1 MLQPSLLVA
10 WLLLLVHLE
19 NASGK
24 PPTKELP
31 RPLIPLHGQ
40 EEEEELH
47 PELEAKAAFQGMRNG
62 RSRRPTLMD
71 VALQQSVRQGLD
83 AMAELYGRIQPEM
96 LRNGQTLQDNHP
108 AAMLAR
114 FNAPTTDSERRE
126 MAAYAT
132 IAAAKAFRKNFQHID
147 ELARQSHTQR
157 ISLRRTALEGL
168 CPPRDPPPCM
178 PASERYRTHDGTCNN
193 KRRPRWGAAQ
203 MPFNRFLPPE
213 YGDGVDTVRSSADGS
228 TLSSSRFVS
237 LLVHGAREGEAPLT
251 LMIAQWG
258 QMLDHDMTSTAQPR
272 SINGSIPSC
281 CGGKDFHPACF
292 PIKVPLDDPWLAPL
306 KVRCLEF
313 LRSAPAQRRDCVLSW
328 REQTNQVTSYIDASP
343 IYSNSAKSSDNA
355 RVFRHGLLVYGR
367 GDPAEDVCQRGAMA
381 TKCIRSGDGRS
392 GEQPGL
398 LAMHHVWVG
407 EHNRI
412 ALELSELNPH
422 WSDEKVYQETRRIV
436 GAMFQHITF
445 REFLPV
451 ILGKEVAKLFDLEL
465 MPSGYYERYSSKV
478 NPTVANAFAAAAFRF
493 GHSLVQNTY
502 MRCDR
507 HHNVINNNVSLHEEF
522 QRGDIG
528 SAGSLHRLL
537 RGLASQRALKR
548 DEFITPELTN
558 HLFQTPGFP
567 FGLDLAAINIQ
578 RGRDHGIAPYSAWR
592 VPCGLSPILSW
603 DDFANVVGPESAKRI
618 GHAYRSV
625 HDIDLFVGGIAERP
639 VVGGLVGPTFACIIA
654 QQFSNARRGDRF
666 WYENGGFES
675 SFTPA
680 QLHSLRR
687 VSLAQ
692 VLCRTVGGGT
702 LQPHIF
708 IPAEFEDNE
717 RQTCGVGALS
727 PIDLSPWLEQ
737 DPFHNQQ
744 VTDHVFTIG
753 QPELGSVQVIKED
766 KAGFS
771 NRVRPIK
778 PQVEISASSVSGF
791 HRPPTSGNSSQ
802 VSDKLDI
809 RRKTV
814 TTKNTNNNRQTAP
827 TRKTQNGVNNKLDK
841 SPKITINI
849 KSVNVRRPE
858 GSGPKRRVVIN
869 NVPVE
874 LRSSVGGNETDTK
887 TETGIGTFTGEENED
902 VFNEDDELDTED
914 VIEVRANRHD
924 PSKTTETD
932 QNKTE
937 TDSTTTTLKKNEKD
951 TSSKPLGLST
961 EAHRTERRDSSELK
975 QQKDTKTLDYTGDS
989 RLEDLQRNRTFNEK
1003 DFQTSSTVSL
1013 DRTTRQTKA
1022 PKIKPTKRAI
1032 ELRQYRDRPKKV
1044 VDMETETG
1052 MGTLTGEENED
1063 EELDMDDVVEV
1074 KVNRDDPS
1082 KTTETDLNT
1091 TETDST
1097 TFTLMENEKDTS
1109 NKQLGQ
1115 STEAPKTERRDSRDL
1130 KQQKG
1135 TKTLDQTGDSRLL
1148 HLQLNRTFNEK
1159 DFQTSSTVS
1168 LDRTTRQTKA
1178 PKISKPTKRAVERRQ
1193 YQNRPLYERLQTH
1206 TKTEMGTLTGEENKD
1221 EFNED
1226 EELDMDDVVEVR
1238 TNRDGPSK
1246 TTDTDLNA
1254 TETDST
1260 TTTLK
1265 KNEKDTSNRPLGQ
1278 STEAPKTERRDA
1290 RGLKQQKE
1298 TKTLDQTG
1306 DSRLLHLQRNRT
1318 FNGKDFQTSSTLSL
1332 DRFTRQTKAPKISK
1346 PTKRAVELRQY
1357 QNGPLYER
1365 PQKVVVNG
1373 PNADQYEIEI
1383 NIRQT
1388 NKNPGSRP
1396 STTDYA
1402 EYTTAHKPYYN
1413 SNYAPHYVDY
1423 TSTTPIPLPSYGY
1436 HQPLSEITNQGVRTK
1451 PPTIIYLN
1459 DNDDRR
1465 TTTRAPN
1472 IFQNFLTFATNSF
1485 NPLGHRRP
1493 MPTTPSPISQSHKER
1508 PQFENHVVHSP
1519 ISNSHILSGGSA
1531 SFSPRPGSVLSYP
1544 VATGTQ
1550 IGANPVSG
1558 FLHASSS
1565 AVSSGN
1571 FGSISGVATAN
1582 GADSTFSFNI
1592 RPRPNPDLG
1601 SVVSSYPRPSSNQG
1615 GILGGGGGS
1624 YRPDYVPAQSELY
1637 YDRELSTDQNP
1648 SPFSGSSSAL
1658 RPQPQTFYGR
1668 TPELKEAGTNNN
1680 NNELTQTEHK
1690 LYLQDYDYVSRT
1702 LSNLTTDESHPTE
1715 EDSDYVYDEDLP
1727 SNDLDQTETRKETD
1741 PTEFSTKKFDMD
1753 GYMRPQLMRDL
1764 TQNSTGTN
1772 VTLLD
1777 DNYVMPMLENRTQ
1790 TGYVTEVPKP
1800 MLSTSSR
1807 TVTNSKVTVFPDS
1820 LGKQLGNDIL
1830 ADETDDYMDGNSEAR
1845 LKAQRLKQLASVAFA
1860 PITVLTKP
1868 DRPDN
1873 WVIYNKASEEP
1884 PLPQPPTVNMDVAPT
1899 GEVPTPIKN
1908 FNNAWLKQD
1917 LKVQPETSK
1926 VSVSNINT
1934 EDVPT
1939 RSESSKE
1946 ARTETTVAA
1955 AASN

>member
-10 WLLLLVHLE
+10 LLLLLVHLE

-31 RPLIPLHGQ
+31 RPLIPFHGH
-40 EEEEELH
+40 EEEDLYT
-47 PELEAKAAFQGMRNG
+47 ELEAKATFQTIRNG

-108 AAMLAR
+108 AAMLSR

-147 ELARQSHTQR
+147 ELARQSHAQR

-281 CGGKDFHPACF
+281 CGGKDFHPSCF

-367 GDPAEDVCQRGAMA
+367 GDPAEDVCQRGAIA

-451 ILGKEVAKLFDLEL
+451 ILGREVAKLFDLEL

-493 GHSLVQNTY
+493 GHSLVQNSY
-502 MRCDR
+502 SRCDR

-717 RQTCGVGALS
+717 RQTCGTGSLS

-744 VTDHVFTIG
+744 VPDQVFTIG

-771 NRVRPIK
+771 NRVKPIK
-778 PQVEISASSVSGF
+778 PHVEISSPSVSGF
-791 HRPPTSGNSSQ
+791 HRPTNGNSTK

-814 TTKNTNNNRQTAP
+814 ANKNTNNNRQTTP
-827 TRKTQNGVNNKLDK
+827 TRKPVSGVNNKLDK

-858 GSGPKRRVVIN
+858 GPKRRVIIN

-874 LRSSVGGNETDTK
+874 LRSSGGNATDAETDT
-887 TETGIGTFTGEENED
+887 
-902 VFNEDDELDTED
+902 
-914 VIEVRANRHD
+914 
-924 PSKTTETD
+924 
-932 QNKTE
+932 
-937 TDSTTTTLKKNEKD
+937 
-951 TSSKPLGLST
+951 
-961 EAHRTERRDSSELK
+961 
-975 QQKDTKTLDYTGDS
+975 
-989 RLEDLQRNRTFNEK
+989 
-1003 DFQTSSTVSL
+1003 
-1013 DRTTRQTKA
+1013 
-1022 PKIKPTKRAI
+1022 
-1032 ELRQYRDRPKKV
+1032 
-1044 VDMETETG
+1044 
-1052 MGTLTGEENED
+1052 GTLTADEND
-1063 EELDMDDVVEV
+1063 
-1074 KVNRDDPS
+1074 
-1082 KTTETDLNT
+1082 
-1091 TETDST
+1091 
-1097 TFTLMENEKDTS
+1097 
-1109 NKQLGQ
+1109 
-1115 STEAPKTERRDSRDL
+1115 
-1130 KQQKG
+1130 
-1135 TKTLDQTGDSRLL
+1135 
-1148 HLQLNRTFNEK
+1148 
-1159 DFQTSSTVS
+1159 
-1168 LDRTTRQTKA
+1168 
-1178 PKISKPTKRAVERRQ
+1178 
-1193 YQNRPLYERLQTH
+1193 
-1206 TKTEMGTLTGEENKD
+1206 D

-1226 EELDMDDVVEVR
+1226 EEMDMEDIEEVR
-1238 TNRDGPSK
+1238 ANRDDPLTK
-1246 TTDTDLNA
+1246 TKTHPIT
-1254 TETDST
+1254 TETDSKT
-1260 TTTLK
+1260 GTVDK
-1265 KNEKDTSNRPLGQ
+1265 DEKDTSNKRIGL
-1278 STEAPKTERRDA
+1278 STEDPKTERRDA
-1290 RGLKQQKE
+1290 RNSEQQETTTEDGTADSQIFYLNRILKTTTEDHKTRQKNASEISELTKMTVERTQYQDRSIYETPQNVVVIGPNTDQEIGTNIGHAKQNQIVTKTETQTDKNERESCNERVRQPTEATKTDELDNRKSKDQQEARTLDETMNSRLLNIQTTTYGTTPTIMLERLTRQTKEPKIGPNTDQTQTETETETNSETTTANSNEATKAERRNTRKLETEQESLDTLLDSRLLLLERNATTRPKDYDTSSTVMMERFTQNTGPPKIGLNFDQDERETNYRQTKNNQTKTETETDLKTTTFSKTLTDTLIKPLVQSTESTETEKRDTRKLESQKE
-1298 TKTLDQTG
+1298 SKTLDKTA
-1306 DSRLLHLQRNRT
+1306 DPRLLHLQRNRT
-1318 FNGKDFQTSSTLSL
+1318 TTTKDYETSSTISL
-1332 DRFTRQTKAPKISK
+1332 ERFTRQTKAPKISK

-1357 QNGPLYER
+1357 QNRPLYER

-1396 STTDYA
+1396 STADYA
-1402 EYTTAHKPYYN
+1402 EYTTVNKPYYD

-1423 TSTTPIPLPSYGY
+1423 ASTTPIPLPSYGY
-1436 HQPLSEITNQGVRTK
+1436 HQPLSEISTQGQRTK

-1472 IFQNFLTFATNSF
+1472 IFQNFLTFATNTF
-1485 NPLGHRRP
+1485 NPLGNRRP
-1493 MPTTPSPISQSHKER
+1493 MPTTPSPISQSHTDR
-1508 PQFENHVVHSP
+1508 PQFENNVVHSP
-1519 ISNSHILSGGSA
+1519 ISNSHILTGVSS
-1531 SFSPRPGSVLSYP
+1531 SYSPRPQSVHSYP
-1544 VATGTQ
+1544 VATSSQ
-1550 IGANPVSG
+1550 ISANPGSG

-1565 AVSSGN
+1565 AVSAGN

-1592 RPRPNPDLG
+1592 RPRPSPELG
-1601 SVVSSYPRPSSNQG
+1601 SVVSSYPRPAPNQG
-1615 GILGGGGGS
+1615 VVGGGGS
-1624 YRPDYVPAQSELY
+1624 YGILGQPSYRPDYAPPQSELY
-1637 YDRELSTDQNP
+1637 YDRELSTDRNT
-1648 SPFSGSSSAL
+1648 SPFSGSSSIY
-1658 RPQPQTFYGR
+1658 RPQLQAQTFYGR
-1668 TPELKEAGTNNN
+1668 APELKEVGNNS
-1680 NNELTQTEHK
+1680 NELTQTEQK

-1702 LSNLTTDESHPTE
+1702 LSNLTTDESHLTE
-1715 EDSDYVYDEDLP
+1715 EDADYVYDEDFP
-1727 SNDLDQTETRKETD
+1727 SNDLDKTETRKETD
-1741 PTEFSTKKFDMD
+1741 VTELSTKKFDKD
-1753 GYMRPQLMRDL
+1753 GYMRPQLMRNS

-1772 VTLLD
+1772 VTSLD
-1777 DNYVMPMLENRTQ
+1777 DNYVMPMLDNKTRAS
-1790 TGYVTEVPKP
+1790 YVTEVPKP

-1807 TVTNSKVTVFPDS
+1807 SVTNSKVTVFPDS
-1820 LGKQLGNDIL
+1820 VGKQLGNDIL
-1830 ADETDDYMDGNSEAR
+1830 ADETDDYVDGNSEAR

-1884 PLPQPPTVNMDVAPT
+1884 PLPQPPAINMDVAPT

-1908 FNNAWLKQD
+1908 FNNGWLKQD
-1917 LKVQPETSK
+1917 LKVQPEGSITKS
-1926 VSVSNINT
+1926 
-1934 EDVPT
+1934 EDVPI
-1939 RSESSKE
+1939 RSDPTEM
-1946 ARTETTVAA
+1946 ARKKTTVAA
-1955 AASN
+1955 ADSN

>member
-10 WLLLLVHLE
+10 LLLLLVHLE

-24 PPTKELP
+24 PPTQELP
-31 RPLIPLHGQ
+31 RPLIPLARGQDGQ
-40 EEEEELH
+40 EEEEQLH
-47 PELEAKAAFQGMRNG
+47 PELEAKAAFQRTRNG

-108 AAMLAR
+108 AAMLSR
-114 FNAPTTDSERRE
+114 FNAPTADSERRE

-343 IYSNSAKSSDNA
+343 IYSNSAKSSDTA

-367 GDPAEDVCQRGAMA
+367 GDPAEDVCQRGAIA

-451 ILGKEVAKLFDLEL
+451 ILGREVAKLFDLEL

-493 GHSLVQNTY
+493 GHSLVQNSYT
-502 MRCDR
+502 RCDR

-717 RQTCGVGALS
+717 RQTCGVGSLS

-744 VTDHVFTIG
+744 VPDQVFTIG

-771 NRVRPIK
+771 NRVKPMK
-778 PQVEISASSVSGF
+778 PQVEISASSNSGF
-791 HRPPTSGNSSQ
+791 HRPPNGNSSK
-802 VSDKLDI
+802 VSDKLDL

-814 TTKNTNNNRQTAP
+814 TNNKTNNNNRQTTP
-827 TRKTQNGVNNKLDK
+827 PRKTVNGVNNKLDK

-858 GSGPKRRVVIN
+858 GSGPKRRVIIN

-874 LRSSVGGNETDTK
+874 LRSSGGNETDA
-887 TETGIGTFTGEENED
+887 ETGTGTEIQD
-902 VFNEDDELDTED
+902 DFNEDEEMDIEE
-914 VIEVRANRHD
+914 VVEVRANRDD
-924 PSKTTETD
+924 PLKIIKTELN
-932 QNKTE
+932 QTE
-937 TDSTTTTLKKNEKD
+937 TDSKTTTVDQNERQ
-951 TSSKPLGLST
+951 ST
-961 EAHRTERRDSSELK
+961 EQPKTERRDARELGPP
-975 QQKDTKTLDYTGDS
+975 KDTKTEDS
-989 RLEDLQRNRTFNEK
+989 RLLHLQGNKTFGIK
-1003 DFQTSSTVSL
+1003 HFQTSSTVSL
-1013 DRTTRQTKA
+1013 
-1022 PKIKPTKRAI
+1022 
-1032 ELRQYRDRPKKV
+1032 
-1044 VDMETETG
+1044 
-1052 MGTLTGEENED
+1052 
-1063 EELDMDDVVEV
+1063 
-1074 KVNRDDPS
+1074 
-1082 KTTETDLNT
+1082 
-1091 TETDST
+1091 
-1097 TFTLMENEKDTS
+1097 
-1109 NKQLGQ
+1109 
-1115 STEAPKTERRDSRDL
+1115 ERS
-1130 KQQKG
+1130 
-1135 TKTLDQTGDSRLL
+1135 
-1148 HLQLNRTFNEK
+1148 
-1159 DFQTSSTVS
+1159 
-1168 LDRTTRQTKA
+1168 TRQTKA
-1178 PKISKPTKRAVERRQ
+1178 PKISKPTKR
-1193 YQNRPLYERLQTH
+1193 
-1206 TKTEMGTLTGEENKD
+1206 G
-1221 EFNED
+1221 
-1226 EELDMDDVVEVR
+1226 
-1238 TNRDGPSK
+1238 
-1246 TTDTDLNA
+1246 
-1254 TETDST
+1254 
-1260 TTTLK
+1260 
-1265 KNEKDTSNRPLGQ
+1265 
-1278 STEAPKTERRDA
+1278 
-1290 RGLKQQKE
+1290 
-1298 TKTLDQTG
+1298 
-1306 DSRLLHLQRNRT
+1306 
-1318 FNGKDFQTSSTLSL
+1318 
-1332 DRFTRQTKAPKISK
+1332 
-1346 PTKRAVELRQY
+1346 VELRQY
-1357 QNGPLYER
+1357 QNRPLYER

-1388 NKNPGSRP
+1388 NKSPGSRP

-1402 EYTTAHKPYYN
+1402 EYTTAHKPYYD

-1423 TSTTPIPLPSYGY
+1423 ASTTPIPLPSYGY
-1436 HQPLSEITNQGVRTK
+1436 HQPLSEISSQGVRTK

-1472 IFQNFLTFATNSF
+1472 IFQNFLTFATSGF
-1485 NPLGHRRP
+1485 NPLGNRRP

-1508 PQFENHVVHSP
+1508 PQFENNVVHSP
-1519 ISNSHILSGGSA
+1519 ISNSHIIAGGS
-1531 SFSPRPGSVLSYP
+1531 SSSYSPRPPSVLSYP
-1544 VATGTQ
+1544 VASSSQ
-1550 IGANPVSG
+1550 IGGNPASG

-1565 AVSSGN
+1565 AVSSGH

-1592 RPRPNPDLG
+1592 RPRPSPELG
-1601 SVVSSYPRPSSNQG
+1601 PVVSSYPRPSSNQG
-1615 GILGGGGGS
+1615 GGSSYGLVGQSS

-1637 YDRELSTDQNP
+1637 YDRELSTDRNQ
-1648 SPFSGSSSAL
+1648 SPFSGS
-1658 RPQPQTFYGR
+1658 RPQQTFYGR
-1668 TPELKEAGTNNN
+1668 TPELRTPEAGNNS
-1680 NNELTQTEHK
+1680 NELTQTEHK

-1715 EDSDYVYDEDLP
+1715 QDSDYLYDEDLP
-1727 SNDLDQTETRKETD
+1727 SNDLDHTETRKETD
-1741 PTEFSTKKFDMD
+1741 PNELSTKKFDKD
-1753 GYMRPQLMRDL
+1753 GYMRPQLMRDSTIQNL
-1764 TQNSTGTN
+1764 TGSN
-1772 VTLLD
+1772 VTSLD

-1790 TGYVTEVPKP
+1790 TNQVTEVPRP

-1807 TVTNSKVTVFPDS
+1807 SVTNSKVTVFPDS

-1830 ADETDDYMDGNSEAR
+1830 ADETDDYVDGNPEAR

-1884 PLPQPPTVNMDVAPT
+1884 PLPQPPAVNMDVAPT
-1899 GEVPTPIKN
+1899 GEVPTPIRN

-1917 LKVQPETSK
+1917 LKVQPERLQVPQS
-1926 VSVSNINT
+1926 T
-1934 EDVPT
+1934 EEVPA

-1946 ARTETTVAA
+1946 AREETTTVAA

>member
-1 MLQPSLLVA
+1 MLGMVQPSFLMVVLP
-10 WLLLLVHLE
+10 LLLLATFSHSLHLE
-19 NASGK
+19 NASSK

-31 RPLIPLHGQ
+31 RPLIPL
-40 EEEEELH
+40 EEEGHMDAEIEMGT
-47 PELEAKAAFQGMRNG
+47 FQRERNG

-108 AAMLAR
+108 AAMLSR
-114 FNAPTTDSERRE
+114 FNAPTVDTERRE

-147 ELARQSHTQR
+147 ELARQSHAQK

-193 KRRPRWGAAQ
+193 KRRPRWGTAQ

-213 YGDGVDTVRSSADGS
+213 YGDGVDTVRSSTDGS

-355 RVFRHGLLVYGR
+355 RVFRHGLLIYGR
-367 GDPAEDVCQRGAMA
+367 GDPAEDVCQRGAIA

-412 ALELSELNPH
+412 AMELSEMNPH
-422 WSDEKVYQETRRIV
+422 WSDEKVYQETRRLV
-436 GAMFQHITF
+436 GAMFQHITY

-451 ILGKEVAKLFDLEL
+451 VLGREVCRLFDLDL
-465 MPSGYYERYSSKV
+465 LPTGYYERYSSKV

-493 GHSLVQNTY
+493 GHSLVQNSYT
-502 MRCDR
+502 RCDR

-558 HLFQTPGFP
+558 HLFQTAGFP

-592 VPCGLSPILSW
+592 VPCGLTPIQSW

-654 QQFSNARRGDRF
+654 QQFSNSRRGDRF

-708 IPAEFEDNE
+708 IPAEFTDNE
-717 RQTCGVGALS
+717 RQSCGVDSLA

-737 DPFHNQQ
+737 DPFVAGHNHHQQ
-744 VTDHVFTIG
+744 PDQVFNIG
-753 QPELGSVQVIKED
+753 QPELGSLQIIKEE

-771 NRVRPIK
+771 NRVKPVR
-778 PQVEISASSVSGF
+778 PQVEVSPNSGSGF
-791 HRPPTSGNSSQ
+791 QRPSSGNFTKL
-802 VSDKLDI
+802 SDKLDLK
-809 RRKTV
+809 RKTV
-814 TTKNTNNNRQTAP
+814 TTNNNNNNRRVTP
-827 TRKTQNGVNNKLDK
+827 TRKTGHGVSNKLDK
-841 SPKITINI
+841 SPKITLNI
-849 KSVNVRRPE
+849 KNVNVRRPDQ
-858 GSGPKRRVVIN
+858 GAGLKRRVIIN
-869 NVPVE
+869 NVPLELRHAAGGNATDSDAVTGTEDVDEDQELDVDVEEDVEELAE
-874 LRSSVGGNETDTK
+874 LRSTEPLTTDK
-887 TETGIGTFTGEENED
+887 
-902 VFNEDDELDTED
+902 DEPK
-914 VIEVRANRHD
+914 A
-924 PSKTTETD
+924 TD
-932 QNKTE
+932 RQPLTNITNAP
-937 TDSTTTTLKKNEKD
+937 TEKD
-951 TSSKPLGLST
+951 SSIDPLRQTTDDLNASK
-961 EAHRTERRDSSELK
+961 RVSRKLLQD
-975 QQKDTKTLDYTGDS
+975 KTADF
-989 RLEDLQRNRTFNEK
+989 RLLHIQRNRTTPGGN
-1003 DFQTSSTVSL
+1003 TSATTSLGRSTQL
-1013 DRTTRQTKA
+1013 TKA
-1022 PKIKPTKRAI
+1022 PKTNKTTKR
-1032 ELRQYRDRPKKV
+1032 
-1044 VDMETETG
+1044 G
-1052 MGTLTGEENED
+1052 
-1063 EELDMDDVVEV
+1063 
-1074 KVNRDDPS
+1074 
-1082 KTTETDLNT
+1082 
-1091 TETDST
+1091 
-1097 TFTLMENEKDTS
+1097 
-1109 NKQLGQ
+1109 
-1115 STEAPKTERRDSRDL
+1115 
-1130 KQQKG
+1130 
-1135 TKTLDQTGDSRLL
+1135 
-1148 HLQLNRTFNEK
+1148 
-1159 DFQTSSTVS
+1159 
-1168 LDRTTRQTKA
+1168 
-1178 PKISKPTKRAVERRQ
+1178 
-1193 YQNRPLYERLQTH
+1193 
-1206 TKTEMGTLTGEENKD
+1206 
-1221 EFNED
+1221 
-1226 EELDMDDVVEVR
+1226 
-1238 TNRDGPSK
+1238 
-1246 TTDTDLNA
+1246 
-1254 TETDST
+1254 
-1260 TTTLK
+1260 
-1265 KNEKDTSNRPLGQ
+1265 
-1278 STEAPKTERRDA
+1278 
-1290 RGLKQQKE
+1290 
-1298 TKTLDQTG
+1298 
-1306 DSRLLHLQRNRT
+1306 
-1318 FNGKDFQTSSTLSL
+1318 
-1332 DRFTRQTKAPKISK
+1332 
-1346 PTKRAVELRQY
+1346 VELRQY
-1357 QNGPLYER
+1357 QSRPIYTR

-1388 NKNPGSRP
+1388 NKSPQTRP
-1396 STTDYA
+1396 SSTADYA
-1402 EYTTAHKPYYN
+1402 EYTTVYKPYN
-1413 SNYAPHYVDY
+1413 TNHNYDAHYGEY
-1423 TSTTPIPLPSYGY
+1423 ASTTPIPSYGY
-1436 HQPLSEITNQGVRTK
+1436 FQPQAQEFSTQTHRTK

-1459 DNDDRR
+1459 DNDDRHQ

-1472 IFQNFLTFATNSF
+1472 IFQNFLTFATSSF
-1485 NPLGHRRP
+1485 NPLGNRRP
-1493 MPTTPSPISQSHKER
+1493 PSPTPPTPISQPHKER
-1508 PQFENHVVHSP
+1508 PHYENTVVNSPLSVGGTHIIAGPAYSSRPSSVHSYP
-1519 ISNSHILSGGSA
+1519 VSTSSQIGTNHQSYPVPSNSHVGGS
-1531 SFSPRPGSVLSYP
+1531 PQSYP
-1544 VATGTQ
+1544 VSTSSQ
-1550 IGANPVSG
+1550 IGGNPQSG

-1565 AVSSGN
+1565 AVSAGN
-1571 FGSISGVATAN
+1571 FGSISGVASAN

-1592 RPRPNPDLG
+1592 RPRPSPEV
-1601 SVVSSYPRPSSNQG
+1601 SPVVSSYPRPQSQS
-1615 GILGGGGGS
+1615 GGGYGLTGQS
-1624 YRPDYVPAQSELY
+1624 PYRPDYHPSPSKLY
-1637 YDRELSTDQNP
+1637 YDRELSSDSNP
-1648 SPFSGSSSAL
+1648 SPFSSSAH
-1658 RPQPQTFYGR
+1658 RPLAHTHIQTQTFYGR
-1668 TPELKEAGTNNN
+1668 IPELKEVEPDSNKLNHSN
-1680 NNELTQTEHK
+1680 DNDLIKTENK
-1690 LYLQDYDYVSRT
+1690 LYLQDYDYISRT
-1702 LSNLTTDESHPTE
+1702 LSNITKDESTE
-1715 EDSDYVYDEDLP
+1715 NDSDDDYVYDEDEP
-1727 SNDLDQTETRKETD
+1727 SNDLDSEVTGKQDRTD
-1741 PTEFSTKKFDMD
+1741 GSGVSTKKYDKD
-1753 GYMRPQLMRDL
+1753 GYLRPQLMLDA
-1764 TQNSTGTN
+1764 TDKNITATN
-1772 VTLLD
+1772 VTALD
-1777 DNYVMPMLENRTQ
+1777 DNYVLHMLENKTQ
-1790 TGYVTEVPKP
+1790 NNYVTEVPKP
-1800 MLSTSSR
+1800 MLSTSTRSI
-1807 TVTNSKVTVFPDS
+1807 TNSKVTVFPDS

-1830 ADETDDYMDGNSEAR
+1830 ADEQDDYDDDKTKTGTGPGTGA
-1845 LKAQRLKQLASVAFA
+1845 LQKAQKLKQLASVAFA

-1884 PLPQPPTVNMDVAPT
+1884 PLPQPPTLSVDVAPT
-1899 GEVPTPIKN
+1899 GEIPTPIRL
-1908 FNNAWLKQD
+1908 FNNGWKKQD
-1917 LKVQPETSK
+1917 LKAKPEST
-1926 VSVSNINT
+1926 T
-1934 EDVPT
+1934 EAERQTDST
-1939 RSESSKE
+1939 TEMAEGSGAGEDTGES
-1946 ARTETTVAA
+1946 TTVAA
-1955 AASN
+1955 TERN

>member
-1 MLQPSLLVA
+1 MLQPSVLVA
-10 WLLLLVHLE
+10 ALLLLLLLLLLHAE
-19 NASGK
+19 NANSK

-31 RPLIPLHGQ
+31 RPLIPLV
-40 EEEEELH
+40 EEEDA
-47 PELEAKAAFQGMRNG
+47 LEAETKMKFQNTRNG

-108 AAMLAR
+108 AAMLSR

-258 QMLDHDMTSTAQPR
+258 QLLDHDLTSTAQPR

-343 IYSNSAKSSDNA
+343 IYSNSAKISDNA
-355 RVFRHGLLVYGR
+355 RVFRHGLLIYGR
-367 GDPAEDVCQRGAMA
+367 GDPAEDVCQRGAIA

-451 ILGKEVAKLFDLEL
+451 ILGREVCKLFDLDL
-465 MPSGYYERYSSKV
+465 MSSGYYERYSSKV

-493 GHSLVQNTY
+493 GHSLVQNSY

-537 RGLASQRALKR
+537 RGLASQKALKR

-578 RGRDHGIAPYSAWR
+578 RGRDHGIAPYTAWR
-592 VPCGLSPILSW
+592 VPCGLSPIHSW
-603 DDFANVVGPESAKRI
+603 DDFANVVGPESSKRI

-654 QQFSNARRGDRF
+654 QQFSNVRRGDRF

-717 RQTCGVGALS
+717 RQNCGVDSLA

-737 DPFHNQQ
+737 DPFHDQHVPDQ
-744 VTDHVFTIG
+744 VFNIA
-753 QPELGSVQVIKED
+753 QPELQIVKED

-771 NRVRPIK
+771 NRVKPVK
-778 PQVEISASSVSGF
+778 PQVEVNTNSVSGF
-791 HRPPTSGNSSQ
+791 HRPTSANATK
-802 VSDKLDI
+802 VSDKLDFK
-809 RRKTV
+809 RKTV
-814 TTKNTNNNRQTAP
+814 TSNSNKNGGNNNSNRQTTP
-827 TRKTQNGVNNKLDK
+827 TRKPITGVNNKLDK
-841 SPKITINI
+841 SPKISINI
-849 KSVNVRRPE
+849 KSVNVRQPA
-858 GSGPKRRVVIN
+858 GPKRRVIIN
-869 NVPVE
+869 NVPIE
-874 LRSSVGGNETDTK
+874 LRNSAGGNDTVTDTEMTTGTGTATGEEDESEMDPDEFEEVTELRANK
-887 TETGIGTFTGEENED
+887 GELFKQAKSDLTQTETG
-902 VFNEDDELDTED
+902 
-914 VIEVRANRHD
+914 
-924 PSKTTETD
+924 TD
-932 QNKTE
+932 QNETTE
-937 TDSTTTTLKKNEKD
+937 PNEDTDLARDTT
-951 TSSKPLGLST
+951 SKPAESPT
-961 EAHRTERRDSSELK
+961 SERRDARKLEPAQDKKLN
-975 QQKDTKTLDYTGDS
+975 S
-989 RLEDLQRNRTFNEK
+989 RLFHRQTNRTVTPS
-1003 DFQTSSTVSL
+1003 DSQTSSTASL
-1013 DRTTRQTKA
+1013 GRASTYTTKA
-1022 PKIKPTKRAI
+1022 PKINKPTKR
-1032 ELRQYRDRPKKV
+1032 
-1044 VDMETETG
+1044 G
-1052 MGTLTGEENED
+1052 
-1063 EELDMDDVVEV
+1063 
-1074 KVNRDDPS
+1074 
-1082 KTTETDLNT
+1082 
-1091 TETDST
+1091 
-1097 TFTLMENEKDTS
+1097 
-1109 NKQLGQ
+1109 
-1115 STEAPKTERRDSRDL
+1115 
-1130 KQQKG
+1130 
-1135 TKTLDQTGDSRLL
+1135 
-1148 HLQLNRTFNEK
+1148 
-1159 DFQTSSTVS
+1159 
-1168 LDRTTRQTKA
+1168 
-1178 PKISKPTKRAVERRQ
+1178 
-1193 YQNRPLYERLQTH
+1193 
-1206 TKTEMGTLTGEENKD
+1206 
-1221 EFNED
+1221 
-1226 EELDMDDVVEVR
+1226 
-1238 TNRDGPSK
+1238 
-1246 TTDTDLNA
+1246 
-1254 TETDST
+1254 
-1260 TTTLK
+1260 
-1265 KNEKDTSNRPLGQ
+1265 
-1278 STEAPKTERRDA
+1278 
-1290 RGLKQQKE
+1290 
-1298 TKTLDQTG
+1298 
-1306 DSRLLHLQRNRT
+1306 
-1318 FNGKDFQTSSTLSL
+1318 
-1332 DRFTRQTKAPKISK
+1332 
-1346 PTKRAVELRQY
+1346 VELRQY
-1357 QNGPLYER
+1357 QSRPIYERPHDR

-1373 PNADQYEIEI
+1373 PNSDQYEIEI

-1388 NKNPGSRP
+1388 NKSPGPRP
-1396 STTDYA
+1396 STTDYVD
-1402 EYTTAHKPYYN
+1402 YTTAHKPYYS

-1423 TSTTPIPLPSYGY
+1423 GSTTPISLPNYGY
-1436 HQPLSEITNQGVRTK
+1436 HQPLEISTQGQRTK

-1472 IFQNFLTFATNSF
+1472 IFQNFLTFATNGF
-1485 NPLGHRRP
+1485 NPLGNRRP
-1493 MPTTPSPISQSHKER
+1493 APTTPATHTER
-1508 PQFENHVVHSP
+1508 PHFENNVVHSP
-1519 ISNSHILSGGSA
+1519 ISAANSHILTGS
-1531 SFSPRPGSVLSYP
+1531 SYSPRPSSVHSYP
-1544 VATGTQ
+1544 PVSSSSQ
-1550 IGANPVSG
+1550 IGVSPG
-1558 FLHASSS
+1558 SGYLHASSS
-1565 AVSSGN
+1565 AVSNGQ
-1571 FGSISGVATAN
+1571 FGSISGVASAN

-1592 RPRPNPDLG
+1592 RPRPTHEFG
-1601 SVVSSYPRPSSNQG
+1601 SAVSSHQRPQQSH
-1615 GILGGGGGS
+1615 GIVGGGTYGLS
-1624 YRPDYVPAQSELY
+1624 SPSAYRPDYPPPQSELY
-1637 YDRELSTDQNP
+1637 YDRELSSDRNP
-1648 SPFSGSSSAL
+1648 SPFSGSAN
-1658 RPQPQTFYGR
+1658 RPQTQLQTFYGR
-1668 TPELKEAGTNNN
+1668 TPELKEAGNTSND
-1680 NNELTQTEHK
+1680 LTLTEHK
-1690 LYLQDYDYVSRT
+1690 LYLQDYDYSSRT
-1702 LSNLTTDESHPTE
+1702 LDNSTTDENNTTRDE
-1715 EDSDYVYDEDLP
+1715 EDYVYDEEIP
-1727 SNDLDQTETRKETD
+1727 NNDLDKTETAKVIDQSILT
-1741 PTEFSTKKFDMD
+1741 TKNFDKD
-1753 GYMRPQLMRDL
+1753 GYMRPQLMRD
-1764 TQNSTGTN
+1764 TTENATGTN
-1772 VTLLD
+1772 ITSLD
-1777 DNYVMPMLENRTQ
+1777 DNYVMPMLENNTRAS
-1790 TGYVTEVPKP
+1790 YVTEVPKP

-1807 TVTNSKVTVFPDS
+1807 SETNSKVTVFPDS

-1830 ADETDDYMDGNSEAR
+1830 ADEADDYDERGQDAKQ
-1845 LKAQRLKQLASVAFA
+1845 KAQKLKQLASVAFA

-1884 PLPQPPTVNMDVAPT
+1884 PLPEPPVVNLDVAPT
-1899 GEVPTPIKN
+1899 GEVPMPINN
-1908 FNNAWLKQD
+1908 FNNAWRKQD
-1917 LKVQPETSK
+1917 FKAQPESQK
-1926 VSVSNINT
+1926 DLQVSSVST
-1934 EDVPT
+1934 KLESEPT
-1939 RSESSKE
+1939 
-1946 ARTETTVAA
+1946 
-1955 AASN
+1955 

>member
-1 MLQPSLLVA
+1 MLQPSQLLLVA
-10 WLLLLVHLE
+10 CLLLLLLHLE
-19 NASGK
+19 NVSGK

-31 RPLIPLHGQ
+31 RPLIPLQ
-40 EEEEELH
+40 EEQEQELDS
-47 PELEAKAAFQGMRNG
+47 KTAFQGQRNG
-62 RSRRPTLMD
+62 RSQRPTLMD

-83 AMAELYGRIQPEM
+83 AMADLYGRIQPEM

-108 AAMLAR
+108 AAMLSR

-258 QMLDHDMTSTAQPR
+258 QLLDHDMTSTAQPR

-343 IYSNSAKSSDNA
+343 IYSNSAKTSDNA
-355 RVFRHGLLVYGR
+355 RVFRHGLLIYGR
-367 GDPAEDVCQRGAMA
+367 GDPADDVCQRGAIA

-412 ALELSELNPH
+412 AMELSELNPH

-451 ILGKEVAKLFDLEL
+451 ILGREVAKLFDLDL
-465 MPSGYYERYSSKV
+465 LPSGYYERYSSKV

-493 GHSLVQNTY
+493 GHSLVQNSYT
-502 MRCDR
+502 RCDR

-592 VPCGLSPILSW
+592 VPCGLSPIHSW

-702 LQPHIF
+702 LQPHVF

-717 RQTCGVGALS
+717 RQSCGVGSLT

-744 VTDHVFTIG
+744 VPEQVFNMG
-753 QPELGSVQVIKED
+753 QPELGSVQVLKED

-771 NRVRPIK
+771 NRVRPTK
-778 PQVEISASSVSGF
+778 PQVELNANSGTGF
-791 HRPPTSGNSSQ
+791 HRPTNGSPSK
-802 VSDKLDI
+802 VSDKLDLK
-809 RRKTV
+809 RKTV
-814 TTKNTNNNRQTAP
+814 TTTNKNSNSNNNRQT
-827 TRKTQNGVNNKLDK
+827 TRKPVTGVNNKLDK
-841 SPKITINI
+841 SPKITINL
-849 KSVNVRRPE
+849 KTVNVRRPE
-858 GSGPKRRVVIN
+858 GSAPKRRVVIN

-874 LRSSVGGNETDTK
+874 LRSSGGNATD
-887 TETGIGTFTGEENED
+887 TETGT
-902 VFNEDDELDTED
+902 
-914 VIEVRANRHD
+914 
-924 PSKTTETD
+924 
-932 QNKTE
+932 
-937 TDSTTTTLKKNEKD
+937 
-951 TSSKPLGLST
+951 
-961 EAHRTERRDSSELK
+961 
-975 QQKDTKTLDYTGDS
+975 
-989 RLEDLQRNRTFNEK
+989 
-1003 DFQTSSTVSL
+1003 
-1013 DRTTRQTKA
+1013 
-1022 PKIKPTKRAI
+1022 
-1032 ELRQYRDRPKKV
+1032 
-1044 VDMETETG
+1044 
-1052 MGTLTGEENED
+1052 GTLTEEDEDNENEFVD
-1063 EELDMDDVVEV
+1063 EEVEDMEEV
-1074 KVNRDDPS
+1074 PELRTSQKARQTNSNQTDTTT
-1082 KTTETDLNT
+1082 KTTKE
-1091 TETDST
+1091 ESP
-1097 TFTLMENEKDTS
+1097 
-1109 NKQLGQ
+1109 LGQ
-1115 STEAPKTERRDSRDL
+1115 STDIPKTERRDSRKL
-1130 KQQKG
+1130 ETQQ
-1135 TKTLDQTGDSRLL
+1135 
-1148 HLQLNRTFNEK
+1148 
-1159 DFQTSSTVS
+1159 
-1168 LDRTTRQTKA
+1168 
-1178 PKISKPTKRAVERRQ
+1178 
-1193 YQNRPLYERLQTH
+1193 
-1206 TKTEMGTLTGEENKD
+1206 
-1221 EFNED
+1221 
-1226 EELDMDDVVEVR
+1226 
-1238 TNRDGPSK
+1238 
-1246 TTDTDLNA
+1246 
-1254 TETDST
+1254 
-1260 TTTLK
+1260 
-1265 KNEKDTSNRPLGQ
+1265 
-1278 STEAPKTERRDA
+1278 
-1290 RGLKQQKE
+1290 E
-1298 TKTLDQTG
+1298 TKTL

-1318 FNGKDFQTSSTLSL
+1318 STLSVLQTSSTASL
-1332 DRFTRQTKAPKISK
+1332 GRSTRLTKAPKTNK
-1346 PTKRAVELRQY
+1346 PTKRGVELRQY
-1357 QNGPLYER
+1357 QNRPLYER

-1388 NKNPGSRP
+1388 NKSPGSRP
-1396 STTDYA
+1396 SMTDYS
-1402 EYTTAHKPYYN
+1402 EYTTVHKPYYET
-1413 SNYAPHYVDY
+1413 NYAPHYVDY
-1423 TSTTPIPLPSYGY
+1423 ASTTPVPLPSYGY
-1436 HQPLSEITNQGVRTK
+1436 HQPLAEVSTQGQRTK

-1485 NPLGHRRP
+1485 NPLGNRRP
-1493 MPTTPSPISQSHKER
+1493 MPTTPSPISQSHKEQR
-1508 PQFENHVVHSP
+1508 PTLENNVVHSP
-1519 ISNSHILSGGSA
+1519 ISIAGNSHILTGS
-1531 SFSPRPGSVLSYP
+1531 SSYSPRPSSVHSYP
-1544 VATGTQ
+1544 VSTSSQ
-1550 IGANPVSG
+1550 IGANPASG

-1565 AVSSGN
+1565 AVSAGN
-1571 FGSISGVATAN
+1571 FGSISGVASAN

-1592 RPRPNPDLG
+1592 RPRPSQELG
-1601 SVVSSYPRPSSNQG
+1601 SAVSSYPRPQQSQG
-1615 GILGGGGGS
+1615 GVVGGSYGLVGPPS
-1624 YRPDYVPAQSELY
+1624 YRPDYPPAHSELY
-1637 YDRELSTDQNP
+1637 YDRELSTDRNP
-1648 SPFSGSSSAL
+1648 SPFSGSSSSSIY
-1658 RPQPQTFYGR
+1658 RPQTQLQTFYGR
-1668 TPELKEAGTNNN
+1668 TPEVKEAANGS
-1680 NNELTQTEHK
+1680 NELTQTEHK

-1702 LSNLTTDESHPTE
+1702 LSNLTTDESNPTPDE
-1715 EDSDYVYDEDLP
+1715 EDYNYDEDLP
-1727 SNDLDQTETRKETD
+1727 SNDLDKTETRKETD
-1741 PTEFSTKKFDMD
+1741 PSEMSTKKFDKD
-1753 GYMRPQLMRDL
+1753 GYMRPQLMRDS
-1764 TQNSTGTN
+1764 TIHNSTGTN
-1772 VTLLD
+1772 VTSLD
-1777 DNYVMPMLENRTQ
+1777 DNYVMPMLANKTQ
-1790 TGYVTEVPKP
+1790 TSYVTEVPKP

-1830 ADETDDYMDGNSEAR
+1830 ADETEDYDERNLEAR
-1845 LKAQRLKQLASVAFA
+1845 QKAQRLKQLASVAFA

-1884 PLPQPPTVNMDVAPT
+1884 PLPQPPIIKSNDVAPT

-1908 FNNAWLKQD
+1908 FNNAWRKQD
-1917 LKVQPETSK
+1917 LKAAQPETTPVTITAK
-1926 VSVSNINT
+1926 L
-1934 EDVPT
+1934 EDVST
-1939 RSESSKE
+1939 IS
-1946 ARTETTVAA
+1946 TTTVAA
-1955 AASN
+1955 AESN

>member
-10 WLLLLVHLE
+10 VLLQLLLLLLMHLDRT
-19 NASGK
+19 SGMAR
-24 PPTKELP
+24 PTKELP
-31 RPLIPLHGQ
+31 RPLIPLHHL
-40 EEEEELH
+40 EDEKEEELH
-47 PELEAKAAFQGMRNG
+47 PELEIPIRSTRNG

-71 VALQQSVRQGLD
+71 VALQQSVREGLD

-96 LRNGQTLQDNHP
+96 LRTGQTLQDNHP
-108 AAMLAR
+108 AAMLSR
-114 FNAPTTDSERRE
+114 FNAPSTDSSERRE

-147 ELARQSHTQR
+147 ELARQSHSQR

-258 QMLDHDMTSTAQPR
+258 QMLDHDLTSTAQPR

-328 REQTNQVTSYIDASP
+328 REQTNQVTSFIDASP

-355 RVFRHGLLVYGR
+355 RVFRHGLLIYGR
-367 GDPAEDVCQRGAMA
+367 GDPAEDVCQRGAIA

-451 ILGKEVAKLFDLEL
+451 ILGREVAKLFDLEL
-465 MPSGYYERYSSKV
+465 VPSGYYERYSSKV

-493 GHSLVQNTY
+493 GHSLVQNSYT
-502 MRCDR
+502 RCDR

-717 RQTCGVGALS
+717 RQTCGVGSLA

-737 DPFHNQQ
+737 DPFHSPQMPDQ
-744 VTDHVFTIG
+744 VFSIG
-753 QPELGSVQVIKED
+753 QPELGSLQGVKED

-771 NRVRPIK
+771 NRVKPNR
-778 PQVEISASSVSGF
+778 PQVELSANSGSGF
-791 HRPPTSGNSSQ
+791 HRPTSANSTK
-802 VSDKLDI
+802 VSDKLDL

-814 TTKNTNNNRQTAP
+814 TNSNSNNRPNTA
-827 TRKTQNGVNNKLDK
+827 TRKPVTGVSNKLDK

-849 KSVNVRRPE
+849 KSVNVRRKE

-874 LRSSVGGNETDTK
+874 LRSSGGNET
-887 TETGIGTFTGEENED
+887 EAGTFTEDENEFD
-902 VFNEDDELDTED
+902 QDEEVDTED
-914 VIEVRANRHD
+914 VVEVRA
-924 PSKTTETD
+924 
-932 QNKTE
+932 
-937 TDSTTTTLKKNEKD
+937 
-951 TSSKPLGLST
+951 
-961 EAHRTERRDSSELK
+961 
-975 QQKDTKTLDYTGDS
+975 
-989 RLEDLQRNRTFNEK
+989 
-1003 DFQTSSTVSL
+1003 
-1013 DRTTRQTKA
+1013 
-1022 PKIKPTKRAI
+1022 
-1032 ELRQYRDRPKKV
+1032 
-1044 VDMETETG
+1044 
-1052 MGTLTGEENED
+1052 
-1063 EELDMDDVVEV
+1063 
-1074 KVNRDDPS
+1074 NRDDPS
-1082 KTTETDLNT
+1082 KRTHTETDLGTTTKQKNDT
-1091 TETDST
+1091 TE
-1097 TFTLMENEKDTS
+1097 L
-1109 NKQLGQ
+1109 
-1115 STEAPKTERRDSRDL
+1115 STEAFKSDQPKARKLEN
-1130 KQQKG
+1130 
-1135 TKTLDQTGDSRLL
+1135 LD
-1148 HLQLNRTFNEK
+1148 
-1159 DFQTSSTVS
+1159 
-1168 LDRTTRQTKA
+1168 
-1178 PKISKPTKRAVERRQ
+1178 P
-1193 YQNRPLYERLQTH
+1193 
-1206 TKTEMGTLTGEENKD
+1206 
-1221 EFNED
+1221 
-1226 EELDMDDVVEVR
+1226 
-1238 TNRDGPSK
+1238 
-1246 TTDTDLNA
+1246 
-1254 TETDST
+1254 
-1260 TTTLK
+1260 
-1265 KNEKDTSNRPLGQ
+1265 
-1278 STEAPKTERRDA
+1278 
-1290 RGLKQQKE
+1290 
-1298 TKTLDQTG
+1298 
-1306 DSRLLHLQRNRT
+1306 RLLHLQRNRT
-1318 FNGKDFQTSSTLSL
+1318 STPKDSPTSSTVGLERS
-1332 DRFTRQTKAPKISK
+1332 TRQTKAP
-1346 PTKRAVELRQY
+1346 PTKRGVELRQY
-1357 QNGPLYER
+1357 QHSRPLYER

-1388 NKNPGSRP
+1388 NKQPGLRP
-1396 STTDYA
+1396 TTVDY
-1402 EYTTAHKPYYN
+1402 YD

-1423 TSTTPIPLPSYGY
+1423 ASTTPIPLATPSYGY
-1436 HQPLSEITNQGVRTK
+1436 QQSLAEIGTQGQRTK

-1465 TTTRAPN
+1465 TTTTRAPN

-1485 NPLGHRRP
+1485 NPLGNRRP
-1493 MPTTPSPISQSHKER
+1493 MPTTPSPISQSHKEQR
-1508 PQFENHVVHSP
+1508 PQFDNTVVHSP
-1519 ISNSHILSGGSA
+1519 ISNSHILTGGSA
-1531 SFSPRPGSVLSYP
+1531 SYSPRPPSVHSYP
-1544 VATGTQ
+1544 VATQSQT
-1550 IGANPVSG
+1550 GANPASG

-1565 AVSSGN
+1565 AVSTGH

-1592 RPRPNPDLG
+1592 RPRPSQDW
-1601 SVVSSYPRPSSNQG
+1601 SPRPPAPSNQ
-1615 GILGGGGGS
+1615 GS
-1624 YRPDYVPAQSELY
+1624 YRPDHTYQPAQSELY
-1637 YDRELSTDQNP
+1637 YDRELISDRNP
-1648 SPFSGSSSAL
+1648 SPFSGSSSVL
-1658 RPQPQTFYGR
+1658 RPQKQTFYGR
-1668 TPELKEAGTNNN
+1668 TPELKEADGN
-1680 NNELTQTEHK
+1680 QTEHK
-1690 LYLQDYDYVSRT
+1690 LYLLDDYDYVSRT
-1702 LSNLTTDESHPTE
+1702 LTNLTTDESHLND
-1715 EDSDYVYDEDLP
+1715 EDVDYVYDEELP
-1727 SNDLDQTETRKETD
+1727 TNQLDETENRKELT
-1741 PTEFSTKKFDMD
+1741 TKDFDKD
-1753 GYMRPQLMRDL
+1753 GYMRPQLMRDS
-1764 TQNSTGTN
+1764 TENSTGTSN
-1772 VTLLD
+1772 LTALD
-1777 DNYVMPMLENRTQ
+1777 DNYVMPMLENKTRTN
-1790 TGYVTEVPKP
+1790 YVTEVPKP

-1807 TVTNSKVTVFPDS
+1807 SVTNSKVTVFPDS
-1820 LGKQLGNDIL
+1820 LGKQLGGNDIL
-1830 ADETDDYMDGNSEAR
+1830 ADEADETDDYVDG

-1884 PLPQPPTVNMDVAPT
+1884 PLPQPPAINMDVAPT
-1899 GEVPTPIKN
+1899 GEVPTPIRN

-1917 LKVQPETSK
+1917 LKGQPEK
-1926 VSVSNINT
+1926 VSKAT
-1934 EDVPT
+1934 GKEEQET
-1939 RSESSKE
+1939 KKE
-1946 ARTETTVAA
+1946 ASREETTVATA
-1955 AASN
+1955 DSN

>member
-1 MLQPSLLVA
+1 
-10 WLLLLVHLE
+10 
-19 NASGK
+19 
-24 PPTKELP
+24 
-31 RPLIPLHGQ
+31 
-40 EEEEELH
+40 
-47 PELEAKAAFQGMRNG
+47 
-62 RSRRPTLMD
+62 
-71 VALQQSVRQGLD
+71 
-83 AMAELYGRIQPEM
+83 
-96 LRNGQTLQDNHP
+96 
-108 AAMLAR
+108 
-114 FNAPTTDSERRE
+114 
-126 MAAYAT
+126 
-132 IAAAKAFRKNFQHID
+132 
-147 ELARQSHTQR
+147 
-157 ISLRRTALEGL
+157 
-168 CPPRDPPPCM
+168 M

-451 ILGKEVAKLFDLEL
+451 ILGREVAKLFDLEL

-493 GHSLVQNTY
+493 GHSLVQNSYT
-502 MRCDR
+502 RCDR

-687 VSLAQ
+687 TSLAQ

-702 LQPHIF
+702 LQPHVF

-717 RQTCGVGALS
+717 RQTCGVGTLS

-744 VTDHVFTIG
+744 VPDQVFTIG
-753 QPELGSVQVIKED
+753 QPELGSVQVIKEE

-771 NRVRPIK
+771 NRVKPIK
-778 PQVEISASSVSGF
+778 PQAEISSSPVSGF
-791 HRPPTSGNSSQ
+791 HRPASSGNSSK

-814 TTKNTNNNRQTAP
+814 TNKNTNNNRQTAP
-827 TRKTQNGVNNKLDK
+827 TRKTGSGVNNKLDK

-874 LRSSVGGNETDTK
+874 LRSSGGGNET
-887 TETGIGTFTGEENED
+887 
-902 VFNEDDELDTED
+902 
-914 VIEVRANRHD
+914 
-924 PSKTTETD
+924 
-932 QNKTE
+932 
-937 TDSTTTTLKKNEKD
+937 
-951 TSSKPLGLST
+951 
-961 EAHRTERRDSSELK
+961 
-975 QQKDTKTLDYTGDS
+975 
-989 RLEDLQRNRTFNEK
+989 
-1003 DFQTSSTVSL
+1003 
-1013 DRTTRQTKA
+1013 
-1022 PKIKPTKRAI
+1022 
-1032 ELRQYRDRPKKV
+1032 
-1044 VDMETETG
+1044 ETESQTG
-1052 MGTLTGEENED
+1052 MGTLTGEEND
-1063 EELDMDDVVEV
+1063 EEFNDDDELDMEEV
-1074 KVNRDDPS
+1074 IEVRANRDDPS
-1082 KTTETDLNT
+1082 RTTETETNT
-1091 TETDST
+1091 TVTDAKAT
-1097 TFTLMENEKDTS
+1097 TVGGNEKDTS
-1109 NKQLGQ
+1109 
-1115 STEAPKTERRDSRDL
+1115 
-1130 KQQKG
+1130 
-1135 TKTLDQTGDSRLL
+1135 
-1148 HLQLNRTFNEK
+1148 
-1159 DFQTSSTVS
+1159 
-1168 LDRTTRQTKA
+1168 
-1178 PKISKPTKRAVERRQ
+1178 
-1193 YQNRPLYERLQTH
+1193 
-1206 TKTEMGTLTGEENKD
+1206 
-1221 EFNED
+1221 
-1226 EELDMDDVVEVR
+1226 
-1238 TNRDGPSK
+1238 
-1246 TTDTDLNA
+1246 
-1254 TETDST
+1254 
-1260 TTTLK
+1260 K
-1265 KNEKDTSNRPLGQ
+1265 KPLGQ
-1278 STEAPKTERRDA
+1278 STEAPQTERRDA
-1290 RGLKQQKE
+1290 RDLKEQKE

-1318 FNGKDFQTSSTLSL
+1318 FTIRDFQTSSTVSL
-1332 DRFTRQTKAPKISK
+1332 DRSTRQTKAPKISK

-1357 QNGPLYER
+1357 QNRPLYER

-1388 NKNPGSRP
+1388 NKNPVSRP
-1396 STTDYA
+1396 STTDYG
-1402 EYTTAHKPYYN
+1402 EYTTAHKPYYD

-1423 TSTTPIPLPSYGY
+1423 ASTTPIPLPSYGY
-1436 HQPLSEITNQGVRTK
+1436 HQPLSEIISQGVRTK

-1485 NPLGHRRP
+1485 NPLGIRRP
-1493 MPTTPSPISQSHKER
+1493 MPTTPSPISQSHKDR
-1508 PQFENHVVHSP
+1508 PQFENNVVHSP
-1519 ISNSHILSGGSA
+1519 ISNSHILSGGST

-1544 VATGTQ
+1544 VATSTQ
-1550 IGANPVSG
+1550 IGGNPASG

-1565 AVSSGN
+1565 AVSSGH

-1592 RPRPNPDLG
+1592 RPPPRPELG
-1601 SVVSSYPRPSSNQG
+1601 SVVSSYPRPSNQG
-1615 GILGGGGGS
+1615 GIVEGGGS
-1624 YRPDYVPAQSELY
+1624 YRPDYAPAQSELY
-1637 YDRELSTDQNP
+1637 YDRELSSDRNP
-1648 SPFSGSSSAL
+1648 SPFSGSSSAF
-1658 RPQPQTFYGR
+1658 RPQAQTFYGR
-1668 TPELKEAGTNNN
+1668 TPELKEAGTSNNS
-1680 NNELTQTEHK
+1680 NELTQTEHK

-1702 LSNLTTDESHPTE
+1702 LSNLTHDESHPTE
-1715 EDSDYVYDEDLP
+1715 EDADYVYDEDLP
-1727 SNDLDQTETRKETD
+1727 SNDLDQTETRKDTE
-1741 PTEFSTKKFDMD
+1741 PTEFSTKKFDKD
-1753 GYMRPQLMRDL
+1753 GYMRPQLMRVS

-1772 VTLLD
+1772 VTSLD

-1807 TVTNSKVTVFPDS
+1807 TETNSKVTVFPDS

-1830 ADETDDYMDGNSEAR
+1830 ADETDDYVDGNAEAR

-1926 VSVSNINT
+1926 VSMSNT
-1934 EDVPT
+1934 KSEDVPT
-1939 RSESSKE
+1939 SSESSTE
-1946 ARTETTVAA
+1946 ARKDTTGAA

>member
-1 MLQPSLLVA
+1 MLQPSLLA
-10 WLLLLVHLE
+10 ALLLLLLHLQ
-19 NASGK
+19 NASCK
-24 PPTKELP
+24 APTKELP
-31 RPLIPLHGQ
+31 RPLIPLHEL
-40 EEEEELH
+40 EEEEPL
-47 PELEAKAAFQGMRNG
+47 PFQGTRNG

-147 ELARQSHTQR
+147 ELARQSHSQR

-213 YGDGVDTVRSSADGS
+213 YGDGVDTVRSSTDGS

-367 GDPAEDVCQRGAMA
+367 GDPAEDVCQRGAIA

-412 ALELSELNPH
+412 AMELSELNPH

-451 ILGKEVAKLFDLEL
+451 ILGREVAKLFDLEL

-493 GHSLVQNTY
+493 GHSLVQNSYT
-502 MRCDR
+502 RCDR

-578 RGRDHGIAPYSAWR
+578 RGRDHGIAPYTAWR

-717 RQTCGVGALS
+717 RQTCGVGSLS

-744 VTDHVFTIG
+744 VPDQVFNIG
-753 QPELGSVQVIKED
+753 QPELGSVQIIKED

-771 NRVRPIK
+771 NRVKPNK
-778 PQVEISASSVSGF
+778 PQVELITNSGSGF
-791 HRPPTSGNSSQ
+791 LRPTNGNSTK
-802 VSDKLDI
+802 VSDKLDL
-809 RRKTV
+809 RRKTA
-814 TTKNTNNNRQTAP
+814 TNSNKNSNNRQTSQ
-827 TRKTQNGVNNKLDK
+827 TRKPVSGVNNKLDK

-874 LRSSVGGNETDTK
+874 LRSSGGNASD
-887 TETGIGTFTGEENED
+887 TETGTGTLTEDENE
-902 VFNEDDELDTED
+902 FEDEEVDFED
-914 VIEVRANRHD
+914 VEEVRANND
-924 PSKTTETD
+924 PLKLTNPELKETETEAKAKTLEDDKKNLDTKPPTDTPKTDRRDIRKLEATKISKTLT
-932 QNKTE
+932 
-937 TDSTTTTLKKNEKD
+937 
-951 TSSKPLGLST
+951 KP
-961 EAHRTERRDSSELK
+961 A
-975 QQKDTKTLDYTGDS
+975 DS
-989 RLEDLQRNRTFNEK
+989 RLLHFQLNRTSTPR

-1013 DRTTRQTKA
+1013 DH
-1022 PKIKPTKRAI
+1022 
-1032 ELRQYRDRPKKV
+1032 
-1044 VDMETETG
+1044 
-1052 MGTLTGEENED
+1052 
-1063 EELDMDDVVEV
+1063 
-1074 KVNRDDPS
+1074 
-1082 KTTETDLNT
+1082 
-1091 TETDST
+1091 
-1097 TFTLMENEKDTS
+1097 FT
-1109 NKQLGQ
+1109 Q
-1115 STEAPKTERRDSRDL
+1115 
-1130 KQQKG
+1130 
-1135 TKTLDQTGDSRLL
+1135 
-1148 HLQLNRTFNEK
+1148 
-1159 DFQTSSTVS
+1159 
-1168 LDRTTRQTKA
+1168 
-1178 PKISKPTKRAVERRQ
+1178 
-1193 YQNRPLYERLQTH
+1193 
-1206 TKTEMGTLTGEENKD
+1206 
-1221 EFNED
+1221 
-1226 EELDMDDVVEVR
+1226 
-1238 TNRDGPSK
+1238 
-1246 TTDTDLNA
+1246 
-1254 TETDST
+1254 
-1260 TTTLK
+1260 
-1265 KNEKDTSNRPLGQ
+1265 
-1278 STEAPKTERRDA
+1278 
-1290 RGLKQQKE
+1290 
-1298 TKTLDQTG
+1298 
-1306 DSRLLHLQRNRT
+1306 
-1318 FNGKDFQTSSTLSL
+1318 
-1332 DRFTRQTKAPKISK
+1332 QTKAPKISK

-1357 QNGPLYER
+1357 QNRPLYER

-1396 STTDYA
+1396 STADYG
-1402 EYTTAHKPYYN
+1402 EYTTAQKPYYN

-1423 TSTTPIPLPSYGY
+1423 GSTTPIPLPSYGY
-1436 HQPLSEITNQGVRTK
+1436 QPLAEISQGQRTK

-1465 TTTRAPN
+1465 TTTTRAPN

-1485 NPLGHRRP
+1485 NPLGNRRP
-1493 MPTTPSPISQSHKER
+1493 MPTTPSPSPISQSHKE
-1508 PQFENHVVHSP
+1508 PSQFESNLVHSP
-1519 ISNSHILSGGSA
+1519 ISNSHILTGGSL
-1531 SFSPRPGSVLSYP
+1531 SYSPRPQSVHSYP
-1544 VATGTQ
+1544 VAVTSSQ
-1550 IGANPVSG
+1550 IGANPGSG

-1565 AVSSGN
+1565 ALSSGH

-1592 RPRPNPDLG
+1592 RPRPNPEL
-1601 SVVSSYPRPSSNQG
+1601 SPVVSSYPRPSANQG
-1615 GILGGGGGS
+1615 IVSGGGGS
-1624 YRPDYVPAQSELY
+1624 YGLVTQSSYRPDFAPPQSELY
-1637 YDRELSTDQNP
+1637 YDRELTSDRNP
-1648 SPFSGSSSAL
+1648 SPFSGSSSGS
-1658 RPQPQTFYGR
+1658 RPASTFYGR
-1668 TPELKEAGTNNN
+1668 TPELKEAGNNS
-1680 NNELTQTEHK
+1680 NELSQTEHK

-1702 LSNLTTDESHPTE
+1702 LSNLTNDESQPSE
-1715 EDSDYVYDEDLP
+1715 EDADYVYDEDMP
-1727 SNDLDQTETRKETD
+1727 TNELDKTETRKDTD
-1741 PTEFSTKKFDMD
+1741 ATESTKKFDKD
-1753 GYMRPQLMRDL
+1753 GYMRPQMMRDSNR
-1764 TQNSTGTN
+1764 NSTLAN
-1772 VTLLD
+1772 VTALD
-1777 DNYVMPMLENRTQ
+1777 DNYVMPMLEKKTR

-1807 TVTNSKVTVFPDS
+1807 SVTNSKVTVFPDS

-1830 ADETDDYMDGNSEAR
+1830 ADETDDYVDGNSEAR
-1845 LKAQRLKQLASVAFA
+1845 LKAQKLKQLASVAFA

-1873 WVIYNKASEEP
+1873 WVIYQKVSEEP
-1884 PLPQPPTVNMDVAPT
+1884 PLPQPPVINSDVAPT

-1908 FNNAWLKQD
+1908 FNNAWRKQD
-1917 LKVQPETSK
+1917 LNAQPETKLKPETKLEPETKIEPETKSE
-1926 VSVSNINT
+1926 N
-1934 EDVPT
+1934 VPT
-1939 RSESSKE
+1939 KLEAMKE
-1946 ARTETTVAA
+1946 AQEETTVAA
-1955 AASN
+1955 ADSI

>member
-1 MLQPSLLVA
+1 MLQPSWLVA
-10 WLLLLVHLE
+10 LVLLLLLLLLHLE
-19 NASGK
+19 NASSK

-31 RPLIPLHGQ
+31 RPLTPLAGEEDALEDVATFKTAYHG
-40 EEEEELH
+40 E
-47 PELEAKAAFQGMRNG
+47 RNG

-108 AAMLAR
+108 AAMLSR
-114 FNAPTTDSERRE
+114 FNAPTSDSERRE

-213 YGDGVDTVRSSADGS
+213 YGDGVDTVRSSADSS

-281 CGGKDFHPACF
+281 CGGKDFHPSCF

-343 IYSNSAKSSDNA
+343 IYSNSAKTADNA
-355 RVFRHGLLVYGR
+355 RVFRHGLLIFGR
-367 GDPAEDVCQRGAMA
+367 GDPADDVCQRGAIA

-392 GEQPGL
+392 AEQPGL

-412 ALELSELNPH
+412 AMELSELNPH

-451 ILGKEVAKLFDLEL
+451 VLGREVVKLFDLEL
-465 MPSGYYERYSSKV
+465 MPSGFYERYSSKV

-493 GHSLVQNTY
+493 GHSLVQNSYT
-502 MRCDR
+502 RCDR

-578 RGRDHGIAPYSAWR
+578 RGRDHGIGPYTAWR
-592 VPCGLSPILSW
+592 VPCGLNPIHSW

-654 QQFSNARRGDRF
+654 QQFSNSRRGDRF

-717 RQTCGVGALS
+717 RQNCGDGSLA

-744 VTDHVFTIG
+744 VPEQVFNIG
-753 QPELGSVQVIKED
+753 QPELSSVQVIKED

-771 NRVRPIK
+771 NRVKPIK
-778 PQVEISASSVSGF
+778 PQVELSANSGSGF
-791 HRPPTSGNSSQ
+791 LRPTSGNSTR
-802 VSDKLDI
+802 VSDKLDLK
-809 RRKTV
+809 RKTL
-814 TTKNTNNNRQTAP
+814 TNKNGNNNRQTTQ
-827 TRKTQNGVNNKLDK
+827 TRKPVTGVNNKLDK

-849 KSVNVRRPE
+849 KSVRRPE
-858 GSGPKRRVVIN
+858 HPKRRVIIN
-869 NVPVE
+869 NVPIE
-874 LRSSVGGNETDTK
+874 LRSSAGGNVTETDTETD
-887 TETGIGTFTGEENED
+887 TEIGTGTGTVD
-902 VFNEDDELDTED
+902 GGLDDELVMEESGEFEE
-914 VIEVRANRHD
+914 VEEVRANKGVLSEQT
-924 PSKTTETD
+924 PSNLAQTETHES
-932 QNKTE
+932 TE
-937 TDSTTTTLKKNEKD
+937 TPQGKD
-951 TSSKPLGLST
+951 INQDTDRDLITKPT
-961 EAHRTERRDSSELK
+961 ESPPSERRDSRK
-975 QQKDTKTLDYTGDS
+975 QRPLQETKTIDKTLES
-989 RLEDLQRNRTFNEK
+989 RLLILQRNRTSTPAVAK
-1003 DFQTSSTVSL
+1003 TSSTASL
-1013 DRTTRQTKA
+1013 GRSTRVTT
-1022 PKIKPTKRAI
+1022 KPTKRGI
-1032 ELRQYRDRPKKV
+1032 ELRQYQSRP
-1044 VDMETETG
+1044 
-1052 MGTLTGEENED
+1052 
-1063 EELDMDDVVEV
+1063 
-1074 KVNRDDPS
+1074 
-1082 KTTETDLNT
+1082 
-1091 TETDST
+1091 
-1097 TFTLMENEKDTS
+1097 
-1109 NKQLGQ
+1109 
-1115 STEAPKTERRDSRDL
+1115 
-1130 KQQKG
+1130 
-1135 TKTLDQTGDSRLL
+1135 
-1148 HLQLNRTFNEK
+1148 
-1159 DFQTSSTVS
+1159 
-1168 LDRTTRQTKA
+1168 
-1178 PKISKPTKRAVERRQ
+1178 I
-1193 YQNRPLYERLQTH
+1193 YERPQ
-1206 TKTEMGTLTGEENKD
+1206 
-1221 EFNED
+1221 
-1226 EELDMDDVVEVR
+1226 
-1238 TNRDGPSK
+1238 
-1246 TTDTDLNA
+1246 
-1254 TETDST
+1254 
-1260 TTTLK
+1260 
-1265 KNEKDTSNRPLGQ
+1265 
-1278 STEAPKTERRDA
+1278 
-1290 RGLKQQKE
+1290 
-1298 TKTLDQTG
+1298 
-1306 DSRLLHLQRNRT
+1306 
-1318 FNGKDFQTSSTLSL
+1318 
-1332 DRFTRQTKAPKISK
+1332 
-1346 PTKRAVELRQY
+1346 
-1357 QNGPLYER
+1357 ER

-1373 PNADQYEIEI
+1373 PNSDQYEIEI

-1388 NKNPGSRP
+1388 NKSPGARP
-1396 STTDYA
+1396 STADYA
-1402 EYTTAHKPYYN
+1402 EYTTAQKPYYN
-1413 SNYAPHYVDY
+1413 NNYAPHYMEY
-1423 TSTTPIPLPSYGY
+1423 GSTTPIPQPSYGY
-1436 HQPLSEITNQGVRTK
+1436 QQFQPLEISTQGQRTK

-1485 NPLGHRRP
+1485 NPLGNRRP
-1493 MPTTPSPISQSHKER
+1493 APTTPSPLSQSQR
-1508 PQFENHVVHSP
+1508 PHFENNVVHSP
-1519 ISNSHILSGGSA
+1519 LSTGNSHILTGS
-1531 SFSPRPGSVLSYP
+1531 SSYSPRPQSVHSYP
-1544 VATGTQ
+1544 VASSSQ
-1550 IGANPVSG
+1550 IGTNPGSG
-1558 FLHASSS
+1558 YLHASSS
-1565 AVSSGN
+1565 AVSAGN
-1571 FGSISGVATAN
+1571 FGSISGVASAN

-1592 RPRPNPDLG
+1592 RPRPSQELSP
-1601 SVVSSYPRPSSNQG
+1601 VVSSYPRPQQSHG
-1615 GILGGGGGS
+1615 VVGGGS
-1624 YRPDYVPAQSELY
+1624 YGFVSQSAHRPDYAPALSELY
-1637 YDRELSTDQNP
+1637 YDRELSTDRNP
-1648 SPFSGSSSAL
+1648 SPFSGS
-1658 RPQPQTFYGR
+1658 RPQTTFYGR
-1668 TPELKEAGTNNN
+1668 TPELKEAGSNNN
-1680 NNELTQTEHK
+1680 NNSNELGQIEHK

-1702 LSNLTTDESHPTE
+1702 LSNLTTDESNPSPDE
-1715 EDSDYVYDEDLP
+1715 EDYVYDEGIP
-1727 SNDLDQTETRKETD
+1727 TNDLDKTETRKETD
-1741 PTEFSTKKFDMD
+1741 SSDLPTKKFDKD
-1753 GYMRPQLMRDL
+1753 GYMRPQLMRD
-1764 TQNSTGTN
+1764 TNQNSTGTN
-1772 VTLLD
+1772 ITSLD
-1777 DNYVMPMLENRTQ
+1777 DNYVLPMLENKTE
-1790 TGYVTEVPKP
+1790 TSYVTEVPKP

-1807 TVTNSKVTVFPDS
+1807 TLMNSKVTVFPDS

-1830 ADETDDYMDGNSEAR
+1830 ADEPDDYVDGNSDAR
-1845 LKAQRLKQLASVAFA
+1845 QKAQKLKQLASVAFA

-1884 PLPQPPTVNMDVAPT
+1884 PLPQPPVVNMDAAPT
-1899 GEVPTPIKN
+1899 GEVPTPIRN

-1917 LKVQPETSK
+1917 LKARPETFQDQIVASTTSK
-1926 VSVSNINT
+1926 IEPN
-1934 EDVPT
+1934 PT
-1939 RSESSKE
+1939 
-1946 ARTETTVAA
+1946 
-1955 AASN
+1955 

>member
-1 MLQPSLLVA
+1 MLQPSWLVA
-10 WLLLLVHLE
+10 LLLLLAVLLLHLE
-19 NASGK
+19 NATGK

-31 RPLIPLHGQ
+31 RPLTPLAT
-40 EEEEELH
+40 EESDT
-47 PELEAKAAFQGMRNG
+47 EADPKMKFQKMRNG

-108 AAMLAR
+108 AAMLSR

-132 IAAAKAFRKNFQHID
+132 IAAAKAFRKNFQQID

-258 QMLDHDMTSTAQPR
+258 QLLDHDLTSTAQPR

-343 IYSNSAKSSDNA
+343 IYSNSAKTSDNA
-355 RVFRHGLLVYGR
+355 RVFRHGLLIYGR
-367 GDPAEDVCQRGAMA
+367 GDPAEDVCQRGAIA

-445 REFLPV
+445 REFLPL
-451 ILGKEVAKLFDLEL
+451 ILGREVCKLFDLEL
-465 MPSGYYERYSSKV
+465 LSSGYYERYSSKV

-493 GHSLVQNTY
+493 GHSLVQNSYT
-502 MRCDR
+502 RCDR

-537 RGLASQRALKR
+537 RGLATQRALKR

-578 RGRDHGIAPYSAWR
+578 RGRDHGIAPYTAWR
-592 VPCGLSPILSW
+592 VPCGLSAIQSW

-717 RQTCGVGALS
+717 RQNCGVDSLA

-744 VTDHVFTIG
+744 VPEHVFSIA
-753 QPELGSVQVIKED
+753 QPELQLVKED

-771 NRVRPIK
+771 NRVK
-778 PQVEISASSVSGF
+778 PAKPHVELIPNSVSGF
-791 HRPPTSGNSSQ
+791 NRPTNGNASK
-802 VSDKLDI
+802 VSDKLDLK
-809 RRKTV
+809 RKTV
-814 TTKNTNNNRQTAP
+814 TTNSNSKNRPTTG
-827 TRKTQNGVNNKLDK
+827 TRKPVNGVNNKLDK

-858 GSGPKRRVVIN
+858 GPKRRVIIN
-869 NVPVE
+869 NVPIE
-874 LRSSVGGNETDTK
+874 LRSSAGGN
-887 TETGIGTFTGEENED
+887 G
-902 VFNEDDELDTED
+902 
-914 VIEVRANRHD
+914 
-924 PSKTTETD
+924 
-932 QNKTE
+932 
-937 TDSTTTTLKKNEKD
+937 
-951 TSSKPLGLST
+951 
-961 EAHRTERRDSSELK
+961 
-975 QQKDTKTLDYTGDS
+975 
-989 RLEDLQRNRTFNEK
+989 
-1003 DFQTSSTVSL
+1003 
-1013 DRTTRQTKA
+1013 
-1022 PKIKPTKRAI
+1022 
-1032 ELRQYRDRPKKV
+1032 
-1044 VDMETETG
+1044 
-1052 MGTLTGEENED
+1052 
-1063 EELDMDDVVEV
+1063 
-1074 KVNRDDPS
+1074 
-1082 KTTETDLNT
+1082 
-1091 TETDST
+1091 
-1097 TFTLMENEKDTS
+1097 
-1109 NKQLGQ
+1109 
-1115 STEAPKTERRDSRDL
+1115 
-1130 KQQKG
+1130 
-1135 TKTLDQTGDSRLL
+1135 
-1148 HLQLNRTFNEK
+1148 
-1159 DFQTSSTVS
+1159 
-1168 LDRTTRQTKA
+1168 
-1178 PKISKPTKRAVERRQ
+1178 
-1193 YQNRPLYERLQTH
+1193 
-1206 TKTEMGTLTGEENKD
+1206 
-1221 EFNED
+1221 
-1226 EELDMDDVVEVR
+1226 
-1238 TNRDGPSK
+1238 TNRDADAGAGTATADGDIVEMESDEMVDFEEVTELRAIKGELSK
-1246 TTDTDLNA
+1246 QAKSDLTQTDLGLNA
-1254 TETDST
+1254 KT
-1260 TTTLK
+1260 
-1265 KNEKDTSNRPLGQ
+1265 EKDGPMEQTMD
-1278 STEAPKTERRDA
+1278 TEHTTVPPKSPKSERRDA
-1290 RGLKQQKE
+1290 RKL
-1298 TKTLDQTG
+1298 QTTPN
-1306 DSRLLHLQRNRT
+1306 SRLLHSQTNRT
-1318 FNGKDFQTSSTLSL
+1318 TTLSDTQTSSTASL
-1332 DRFTRQTKAPKISK
+1332 GRSTRLTKAPKTTK
-1346 PTKRAVELRQY
+1346 TTKRGVELRQY
-1357 QNGPLYER
+1357 QSRPIYERPHDR

-1373 PNADQYEIEI
+1373 PNSDQYEIEI

-1388 NKNPGSRP
+1388 NKSPGARP

-1402 EYTTAHKPYYN
+1402 DYTTAHKPYYT

-1423 TSTTPIPLPSYGY
+1423 ASTTPIPLPSYGY
-1436 HQPLSEITNQGVRTK
+1436 HQPLEISTQGQRTK

-1459 DNDDRR
+1459 DIDDRR

-1472 IFQNFLTFATNSF
+1472 IFQNFLTFATNGF
-1485 NPLGHRRP
+1485 NPLGNRRP
-1493 MPTTPSPISQSHKER
+1493 APTTPSAISQSHTER
-1508 PQFENHVVHSP
+1508 PLFENNVVHSP
-1519 ISNSHILSGGSA
+1519 ISNGNSHILTGS
-1531 SFSPRPGSVLSYP
+1531 SSYSPRPSSVHSYP
-1544 VATGTQ
+1544 VSTSSQ
-1550 IGANPVSG
+1550 IGGNPGSG

-1565 AVSSGN
+1565 AVSAGH
-1571 FGSISGVATAN
+1571 FGSISGVASAN

-1592 RPRPNPDLG
+1592 RPRPSQEFG
-1601 SVVSSYPRPSSNQG
+1601 SVVSSHPRPPQVPSH
-1615 GILGGGGGS
+1615 GIVGGGS
-1624 YRPDYVPAQSELY
+1624 YGLSSQSAYRPDYPPDQSELY
-1637 YDRELSTDQNP
+1637 YDRELSTDRNP
-1648 SPFSGSSSAL
+1648 SPFSGSY
-1658 RPQPQTFYGR
+1658 RPQTQHQTLYGR
-1668 TPELKEAGTNNN
+1668 TPELKEAGNNSN
-1680 NNELTQTEHK
+1680 DLTQTEHK

-1702 LSNLTTDESHPTE
+1702 LSNLTTDESNPSQDE
-1715 EDSDYVYDEDLP
+1715 EDYVYDEEVP
-1727 SNDLDQTETRKETD
+1727 HNDLDKTETRKDQTD
-1741 PTEFSTKKFDMD
+1741 ITTKDFDKD
-1753 GYMRPQLMRDL
+1753 GYMRPQLMRD
-1764 TQNSTGTN
+1764 TTDNSNGTN
-1772 VTLLD
+1772 VSSLD
-1777 DNYVMPMLENRTQ
+1777 DNYVLPMLENKTRAN
-1790 TGYVTEVPKP
+1790 YVTEVPKP

-1830 ADETDDYMDGNSEAR
+1830 ADELDDYDDRTQDAR
-1845 LKAQRLKQLASVAFA
+1845 QKAQKLKQLASVAFA

-1873 WVIYNKASEEP
+1873 WVIFNKASEEP
-1884 PLPQPPTVNMDVAPT
+1884 PLPQPPVVNMDAAPT
-1899 GEVPTPIKN
+1899 GEVPMPIKN
-1908 FNNAWLKQD
+1908 FNNAWRKQD
-1917 LKVQPETSK
+1917 LKARPESQQEESASSTIKKVTMQP
-1926 VSVSNINT
+1926 T
-1934 EDVPT
+1934 E
-1939 RSESSKE
+1939 
-1946 ARTETTVAA
+1946 ETTTEAA
-1955 AASN
+1955 AESN